1 MTLKPL
7 KIKPAPRLRQEDIS
21 PKHFKKMDTG
31 SALHVFSYDTSAALR
46 NLVQKKGFS
55 KDLLTTAWFIEKTK
69 RWFDLCSSRCQKTA
83 LSLAK
88 PEKYSEAVNFLN
100 EYVKIIRE
108 VKIGAKGKAL
118 FVLFVLYTGTAV
130 FTDISNHFNPPVQL
144 WV

>member
-1 MTLKPL
+1 MIGRTSDHLPSN
-7 KIKPAPRLRQEDIS
+7 RLSQGGQTTTKLEIRIIFTADS
-21 PKHFKKMDTG
+21 CLHFKKMDTG

-46 NLVQKKGFS
+46 NLVQKKAFS

-88 PEKYSEAVNFLN
+88 PEKYKEAVNFLN

-108 VKIGAKGKAL
+108 VKIGAKGKTICL
-118 FVLFVLYTGTAV
+118 C
-130 FTDISNHFNPPVQL
+130 I
-144 WV
+144 